1 MRGLTHTEQFSSDK
15 EGCGFQTN
23 PFSPSPSLSMY
34 PGPGRPFSTPVDKE
48 PLPLSPYSPIPP
60 SNFDSPLKISAA
72 LPHMPHITFT
82 ENPPHPDHRHREH
95 DRDKDRGSPIPR
107 RKQVRRKKNLIKIIF
122 FTPNLIIFFFL
133 LQARPMRRSGE
144 LHGGPQ
150 DLSKN
155 PSSPIS
161 ETAENLSM
169 KKSSPSSNNNN
180 LNNNNNNSSSNSN
193 NNNINSD
200 HRRPP
205 SHPGTPQSPPH
216 LSVRFLF
223 L

>member
-1 MRGLTHTEQFSSDK
+1 
-15 EGCGFQTN
+15 
-23 PFSPSPSLSMY
+23 
-34 PGPGRPFSTPVDKE
+34 
-48 PLPLSPYSPIPP
+48 
-60 SNFDSPLKISAA
+60 
-72 LPHMPHITFT
+72 
-82 ENPPHPDHRHREH
+82 
-95 DRDKDRGSPIPR
+95 
-107 RKQVRRKKNLIKIIF
+107 
-122 FTPNLIIFFFL
+122 
-133 LQARPMRRSGE
+133 MRRSGE

-180 LNNNNNNSSSNSN
+180 LNNNNNNTSSNSN
-193 NNNINSD
+193 NNNVNSD

-216 LSVRFLF
+216 LSVSFILRTFRDLTGPHHRAAKKYGGKF
-223 L
+223 